1 MEPPVR
7 ILVVDDEPSLLK
19 ALRHS
24 LEREGYQVVTAPN
37 GSRALQLAK
46 DQDFDLLIL
55 DLMLPEV
62 DGLAVCRQVRLRSNL
77 PIIMLTARS
86 EDLDKI
92 IGLEMGAD
100 DYVTKPFNMRELL
113 ARVKALLRRS
123 RAVPFDNHE
132 VVTIED
138 LQVDLARQRVLVRG
152 REVELTAREFAILQV
167 LVRHPGRVYHR
178 SDLIKLVWGY
188 EQDSDDRTIDVHI
201 RRLREKLELD
211 SSRPNYILTKWG
223 VGYYFNDRLEPPRE
237 RGSQL

>member
-19 ALRHS
+19 ALKHS
-24 LEREGYQVVTAPN
+24 LEREGYQVVTAQT
-37 GSRALQLAK
+37 GAKALQLIN
-46 DQDFDLLIL
+46 DQDFDLLVL

-113 ARVKALLRRS
+113 ARIRALLRRS
-123 RAVPFDNHE
+123 RAVPFSNQA
-132 VVTIED
+132 TISIGD

-152 REVELTAREFAILQV
+152 REVELTAREFSILQV

-178 SDLIKLVWGY
+178 SDLLKLVWGY
-188 EQDSDDRTIDVHI
+188 EQTSDDRTIDVHI

-211 SSRPNYILTKWG
+211 PSRPKYILTKWG
-223 VGYYFNDRLEPPRE
+223 VGYYFNDRL
-237 RGSQL
+237 